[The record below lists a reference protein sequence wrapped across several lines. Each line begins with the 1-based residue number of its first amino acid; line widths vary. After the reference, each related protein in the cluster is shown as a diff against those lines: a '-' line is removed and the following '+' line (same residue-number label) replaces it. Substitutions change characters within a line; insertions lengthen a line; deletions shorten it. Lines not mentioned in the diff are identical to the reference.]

1 MPFTP
6 HLDLRAKARRA
17 GSNQRGTGLSTS
29 PYLTTLAS
37 PAEFGQ
43 HDPMRLIIMLLLCAS
58 PSLAAEPAA
67 ITKAPP
73 AGGIIAAGSI
83 TAADMSATLARG
95 PQQFIA
101 ELTVRPVMEGR
112 RFHGFELLKIAPAS
126 PLAGTVHLRPGD
138 VIVSVNGASVERP
151 DQFMKLWE
159 ALPKA
164 SHVDLKLRRAGH
176 AMTYRWTV
184 EK

>member
-1 MPFTP
+1 MALGCQP
-6 HLDLRAKARRA
+6 RRA
-17 GSNQRGTGLSTS
+17 
-29 PYLTTLAS
+29 LAS

-43 HDPMRLIIMLLLCAS
+43 HGDMRLIIMLLLLAS

-83 TAADMSATLARG
+83 SAADLSATLARG

-101 ELTVRPVMEGR
+101 TLTVRPVMQGR
-112 RFHGFELLKIAPAS
+112 SFRGFELLKIAPTS

-138 VIVSVNGASVERP
+138 VIISVNGAPVERP
-151 DQFMKLWE
+151 DQFMTLWD

-164 SHVDLKLRRAGH
+164 AHVDLKLRRAGH
-176 AMTYRWTV
+176 PMTYRWTV